1 MKTLV
6 NCTPTEFFV
15 QTNKIRKSAEKWL
28 KDTNIL
34 EIRKRAPQGDF
45 VASQGTSEEEI
56 KSSIEKRKAAWAEQA
71 KKNLFDM
78 IGAVCEDYPKETIE
92 LMALVCFID
101 PKDADNHTM
110 SEYLQCINEII
121 MDDAVMGFF
130 TSLASLGAT
139 NIGTVASR

>member
-45 VASQGTSEEEI
+45 VASQGASEDEI
-56 KSSIEKRKAAWAEQA
+56 KASIEERKAAWAEQA

-78 IGAVCEDYPKETIE
+78 LGAICEDYPQETIE

-101 PKDADNHTM
+101 PKDADKHTM

-139 NIGTVASR
+139 NIGTVAKR

>member
-45 VASQGTSEEEI
+45 TPSQGMSEDEI
-56 KSSIEKRKAAWAEQA
+56 KSLIEKRKEAWAEQA

-78 IGAVCEDYPKETIE
+78 LESMLEKNIDETIE

-130 TSLASLGAT
+130 TSLASLEAT
-139 NIGTVASR
+139 NIGTVAKQ

>member
-45 VASQGTSEEEI
+45 TPSQGMSEDEI
-56 KSSIEKRKAAWAEQA
+56 KSLIEKRKEAWAEQA

-78 IGAVCEDYPKETIE
+78 LESMLEKNVDETIE
-92 LMALVCFID
+92 LLALVCFVEPEHAND
-101 PKDADNHTM
+101 HTM
-110 SEYLQCINEII
+110 SEYLKNINELI
-121 MDDAVMGFF
+121 MDEAVVGFF
-130 TSLASLGAT
+130 TSLGSLGET
-139 NIGTVASR
+139 NIGTVAKQ